1 MSIFADTSGWA
12 NLLDSKQQHHQ
23 TAVSILNS
31 LQQNNQQFVTTNYVL
46 TELVALLTSPL
57 RFPRKRVIR
66 LMNDMKNSKFVRVVH
81 IDETLDTDSWELLS
95 KRSDKTWSL
104 VDCSSFVVMQRQK
117 LTEALTTD
125 HHFTQAGFVSLL
137 KIPE

>member
-1 MSIFADTSGWA
+1 MNIFADTSGWA

-23 TAVSILNS
+23 LAVSILNS

-57 RFPRKRVIR
+57 RFPREKVIR
-66 LMNDMKNSKFVRVVH
+66 FINDMKNSKFVRVIH
-81 IDETLDTDSWELLS
+81 IDETLDADSWELLS
-95 KRSDKTWSL
+95 KRPDKTWSL

-125 HHFTQAGFVSLL
+125 HHFTQAGFVPLL
-137 KIPE
+137 KIP